1 MQSFRNRLRL
11 LVERSR
17 RRPQRLRVPV
27 EALPGDQDYIPRDGH
42 VGVCYSHDVRGF
54 VYRHPGRAPGRPRSG
69 SSEGAW
75 TVGGPVTRVVSR
87 LGPAG
92 EGGHNETSA

>member
-1 MQSFRNRLRL
+1 MLNL
-11 LVERSR
+11 RSR
-17 RRPQRLRVPV
+17 FGQLVARSRSRPQRLRVPV
-27 EALPGDQDYIPRDGH
+27 ERLPAGSYRVAGNWSITHGDAYDVLRLFYGYIE
-42 VGVCYSHDVRGF
+42 
-54 VYRHPGRAPGRPRSG
+54 RAPGGLGPHRIESTG
-69 SSEGAW
+69 